1 MNETT
6 QIWLFGGAYAF
17 IFVISTGGIG
27 LFLTLVQRVSR
38 LEAVM
43 ALFGEKAA
51 KILHSPHTPELDALL
66 EKYCDRNYTLSL
78 AEWKNLLDMMEE
90 IENDQKRPKE
100 ERALA
105 AVISVMASRTLSLPP
120 SKPHKHT

>member
-1 MNETT
+1 MNEAT
-6 QIWLFGGAYAF
+6 QIWLYGGAYGF
-17 IFVISTGGIG
+17 IFAMSVAGVTFGMAI
-27 LFLTLVQRVSR
+27 VQRISR

-66 EKYCDRNYTLSL
+66 EKFCDRHYTMSHDEWEKLLSMTL
-78 AEWKNLLDMMEE
+78 EMEV
-90 IENDQKRPKE
+90 DTSLPKQ

-105 AVISVMASRTLSLPP
+105 AWVNAAASEKLCLPP
-120 SKPHKHT
+120 PKPHKHT

>member
-1 MNETT
+1 MNETLL
-6 QIWLFGGAYAF
+6 IWLITGAYGFCFAISVSGVAF
-17 IFVISTGGIG
+17 GMAI
-27 LFLTLVQRVSR
+27 VQRISR

-66 EKYCDRNYTLSL
+66 EKFCDRHYTMNHD
-78 AEWKNLLDMMEE
+78 EWENLLAMTLEME
-90 IENDQKRPKE
+90 IDTSLTKQ

-105 AVISVMASRTLSLPP
+105 AWVNAAASEKLCLPP
-120 SKPHKHT
+120 PKIKKHT